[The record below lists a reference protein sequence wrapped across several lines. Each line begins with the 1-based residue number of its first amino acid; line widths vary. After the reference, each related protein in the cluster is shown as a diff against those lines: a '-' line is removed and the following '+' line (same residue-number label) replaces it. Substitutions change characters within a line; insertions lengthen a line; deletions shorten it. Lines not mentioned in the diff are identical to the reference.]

1 MGFLIILCVSNI
13 KKSILHMPLWHIA
26 HVILE
31 QILYTRATAF
41 IGYENLRPTIK
52 NQTASQLSCSFLD
65 TVFEE

>member
-1 MGFLIILCVSNI
+1 
-13 KKSILHMPLWHIA
+13 MPLWHIA

-52 NQTASQLSCSFLD
+52 SQTASQLSCSFLD